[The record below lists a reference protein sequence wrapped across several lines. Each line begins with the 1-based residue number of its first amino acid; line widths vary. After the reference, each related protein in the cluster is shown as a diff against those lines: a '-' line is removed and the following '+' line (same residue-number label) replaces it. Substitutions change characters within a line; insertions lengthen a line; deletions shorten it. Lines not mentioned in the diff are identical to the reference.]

1 MARGSMKTAA
11 NCVSKCEL
19 QDTLSIDRLNAHC
32 VHGHRAVGTLG
43 RGWVQIKNRTSA
55 VHRNGGRAPRVLAVP
70 AWESRCVSNRS
81 SSRSV
86 MGGGLG
92 IKTARSAGT
101 YLVASELQRLGLNDR
116 DPKLLASSIQEC
128 RPSAVAQS
136 KSFFPCRTI
145 TPPRLERDY
154 PPNLSISI
162 SGGKETNRD
171 SLSKG
176 D

>member
-81 SSRSV
+81 SSSSSV

-136 KSFFPCRTI
+136 KSFFSMSNHHSTS
-145 TPPRLERDY
+145 PRERL
-154 PPNLSISI
+154 PAKFKHINKRWKRNQQGFP
-162 SGGKETNRD
+162 
-171 SLSKG
+171 
-176 D
+176 